1 MKEKK
6 FREPMLRKM
15 ERKFGRYAIHNLMLF
30 IVIGTALVWLFEI
43 IIYERSG
50 VFISSWLEFDREAI
64 FRGEVWRIVTF
75 VFMPEYDDLLYLAIG
90 LYLNWLIGDA
100 LETEWGSF
108 RFDLFYFSGILG
120 SIISG
125 LLTGYATNYYLNL
138 SLFLAFA
145 ILNPEFKLYVF
156 FFIPIK
162 VKWLALLDGI
172 GIVLYLVIGDWITR
186 IAIAMSLINMI
197 LFFGKDLCEKI
208 KGFFRRRRYVRE
220 VKDAQRE
227 RFENTKY
234 QNGENDSDDPFEL

>member
-6 FREPMLRKM
+6 FREPLMRKM
-15 ERKFGRYAIHNLMLF
+15 ERKFGRYAIRNLMLF
-30 IVIGTALVWLFEI
+30 IVIGTALVWLLERI
-43 IIYERSG
+43 VYERAG
-50 VFISSWLEFDREAI
+50 VWISNWLVFDREAI
-64 FRGEVWRIVTF
+64 FRGEVWRIITF
-75 VFMPEYDDLLYLAIG
+75 VFMPENSDLLYLAIG

-120 SIISG
+120 SIVSG
-125 LLTGYATNYYLNL
+125 LLTGYATNSYLNL
-138 SLFLAFA
+138 SMFLAFA

-172 GIVLYLVIGDWITR
+172 GIALLFAFGGWLVR
-186 IAIAMSLINMI
+186 IAIAMSLVNMA
-197 LFFGKDLCEKI
+197 LFFGKDLCGKV
-208 KGFFRRRRYVRE
+208 KNFFRRRRYVRE

-227 RFENTKY
+227 RFENNAY
-234 QNGENDSDDPFEL
+234 QGGNKDSDDPFEL